1 MSASASAPLTESFGA
16 LNLPLGGKHGYRGV
30 RGAQG
35 SKKDGFQGYTPRKT
49 HFTKVYKTAHEAAVN
64 LALLKRDR
72 ENDNPDGDEDKKPRK
87 TRSDKRF
94 RCICIFDEAILDDS
108 QKAERVRI

>member
-1 MSASASAPLTESFGA
+1 MSATATTPLTESFGA

-30 RGAQG
+30 RSGQG

-72 ENDNPDGDEDKKPRK
+72 EMNSEEEEEKKPRK
-87 TRSDKRF
+87 VRSDKVLLRSSNKPPSPF
-94 RCICIFDEAILDDS
+94 GMRHA
-108 QKAERVRI
+108 

>member
-1 MSASASAPLTESFGA
+1 MKANILFTISSREAYMSATATTPLTESFGA

-30 RGAQG
+30 RSGQG

-64 LALLKRDR
+64 LDLLVL
-72 ENDNPDGDEDKKPRK
+72 PIVGPW
-87 TRSDKRF
+87 
-94 RCICIFDEAILDDS
+94 
-108 QKAERVRI
+108 